1 MSDMGTEE
9 HDLIYNELA
18 KQEMAAQSQ
27 VVTQDARKAGSNLV
41 AVIAIIALAFVA
53 LACITACAV
62 VASIFIE
69 NAPW

>member
-18 KQEMAAQSQ
+18 KQEMSAQSQ
-27 VVTQDARKAGSNLV
+27 VVTNDARKAGTNLV
-41 AVIAIIALAFVA
+41 SVIAIIALAFVA
-53 LACITACAV
+53 LACIAACAV
-62 VASIFIE
+62 VASIFIQ